1 MLERLRGTG
10 QATAKNGTNVSDIEA
25 SILELEQ
32 RIQELKNAPAD
43 VGQPEQDYQI
53 KQLEYEKDELNKVFN
68 SNLIPYEI
76 IKISRNPLRPL
87 TTDYINLMVD
97 DFVELHGDRHFGD
110 DKAIICGL
118 GKIGDKKILL
128 VGQQKGRS
136 TKERIA
142 YNFGMPNPEGYR
154 KALLKMK
161 LAERFHLPIV
171 TLIDTPGANPG
182 IGAEERGQ
190 SYAIAENIL
199 EMSRLKTPI
208 ISIVIGE
215 GGSGGALGIGVCD
228 RLSILQYAYYSVIS
242 PEGCSAIL
250 WKNGTN
256 APEAADALK
265 LTAKDLLELG
275 IVDEIIPEPPCGAHT
290 NPQEMARTV
299 KEALVRQI
307 DEISKVPLDKLLE
320 MRYAKYRR
328 IGFFLE
334 KKSF

>member
-1 MLERLRGTG
+1 MLERLKGTA
-10 QATAKNGTNVSDIEA
+10 QVKAKNNIAVPEIEA
-25 SILELEQ
+25 SIFELEQ
-32 RIQELKNAPAD
+32 RIQKLKNTPAE
-43 VGQPEQDYQI
+43 GQQIDLAYQI
-53 KQLEYEKDELNKVFN
+53 KQLEYEKEELHKIFN
-68 SNLIPYEI
+68 SNLTPYEI
-76 IKISRNPLRPL
+76 VKISRHPLRPL
-87 TTDYINLMVD
+87 TADYINLMVD

-110 DKAIICGL
+110 DKAIICGI
-118 GKIGDKKILL
+118 GKIGGKKILL

-154 KALLKMK
+154 KALHKVK

-171 TLIDTPGANPG
+171 TLIDTPGANPD

-190 SYAIAENIL
+190 AHAIAENIL

-250 WKNGTN
+250 WKDGTN

-275 IVDEIIPEPPCGAHT
+275 IVDEIIPEPHCGAHT
-290 NPQEMARTV
+290 NPQEMAKTLKGTV
-299 KEALVRQI
+299 IQQI
-307 DEISKVPLDKLLE
+307 DEISKISLDKLLE
-320 MRYAKYRR
+320 MRYDRYRKVGVF
-328 IGFFLE
+328 IEG
-334 KKSF
+334 

>member
-1 MLERLRGTG
+1 MLERLKGTA
-10 QATAKNGTNVSDIEA
+10 QAIAKNNIAVSEIEA

-32 RIQELKNAPAD
+32 RIQKLKNTPAE
-43 VGQPEQDYQI
+43 GEQIDLSYQI
-53 KQLEYEKDELNKVFN
+53 KQLEYQKEELHKIFN
-68 SNLIPYEI
+68 SNLTSYEI
-76 IKISRNPLRPL
+76 VKISRHPLRPL
-87 TTDYINLMVD
+87 TADYINLMVD
-97 DFVELHGDRHFGD
+97 DFVELHGDKHFGD

-118 GKIGDKKILL
+118 GKTGGKKILL
-128 VGQQKGRS
+128 IGQQKGRS

-142 YNFGMPNPEGYR
+142 HNFGMPNPEGYR
-154 KALLKMK
+154 KALYKMK
-161 LAERFHLPIV
+161 LAERFHLPII

-190 SYAIAENIL
+190 AHAIAENIL

-250 WKNGTN
+250 WKDGTN

-275 IVDEIIPEPPCGAHT
+275 IVDEIIPEPHCGAHT
-290 NPQEMARTV
+290 NPQDMAKTLKGTV
-299 KEALVRQI
+299 IRQI
-307 DEISKVPLDKLLE
+307 DEISKISLDKLLE
-320 MRYAKYRR
+320 MRYNVYRKVGVF
-328 IGFFLE
+328 IEG
-334 KKSF
+334 

>member
-1 MLERLRGTG
+1 MLERLRGTDRVI
-10 QATAKNGTNVSDIEA
+10 AKNNTDVLNAET

-32 RIQELKNAPAD
+32 RIQKLKNIP
-43 VGQPEQDYQI
+43 VEGEQIDSANQL
-53 KQLEYEKDELNKVFN
+53 KQLEYEKDELYKVFN
-68 SNLIPYEI
+68 SYLTPYEI
-76 IKISRNPLRPL
+76 VKISRHPLRPL
-87 TTDYINLMVD
+87 TADYINFIVD

-110 DKAIICGL
+110 DKAITCGL
-118 GKIGDKKILL
+118 GKIGDKKIFL

-154 KALLKMK
+154 KALRKMK
-161 LAERFHLPIV
+161 LAEKFRLPIV

-190 SYAIAENIL
+190 AYAIAENIL
-199 EMSRLKTPI
+199 AMSRLKTPI

-250 WKNGTN
+250 WKGGSNVI
-256 APEAADALK
+256 EATDALK
-265 LTAKDLLELG
+265 LTATDLLELR
-275 IVDEIIPEPPCGAHT
+275 IVDEIIPEPSCGAHT
-290 NPQEMARTV
+290 NPQEMAKTI
-299 KEALVRQI
+299 KEVIVRQI
-307 DEISKVPLDKLLE
+307 DEISNISLDELLD
-320 MRYAKYRR
+320 MRYAKYRK
-328 IGFFLE
+328 IGFFSTDL
-334 KKSF
+334 